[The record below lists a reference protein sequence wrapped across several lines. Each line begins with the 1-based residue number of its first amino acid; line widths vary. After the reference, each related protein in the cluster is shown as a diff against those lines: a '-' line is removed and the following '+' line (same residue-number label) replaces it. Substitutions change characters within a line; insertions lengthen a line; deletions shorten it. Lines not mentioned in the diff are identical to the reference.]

1 MNIKRALQ
9 IPGMMSEEE
18 LMYLAELASDRELI
32 VEIGSWMGRS
42 ARAMADNTKGKIFC
56 VDTWQDD
63 AYGPAPDEIT
73 RQRDWLVKEF
83 YKHLDDKLTGNR
95 LEMLRASSVAAARGF
110 RSGTFDMIFIDAGHS
125 YEEVKQDILAWR
137 PLLREGGIL
146 CGHDLYKDGP
156 YHPGVKQAVDELIVN
171 YTVTGTIWVAQ

>member
-1 MNIKRALQ
+1 MNIERALQ

-18 LMYLAELASDRELI
+18 LTYLAELASDREWI

-42 ARAMADNTKGKIFC
+42 ARAMADNTKGTVYC
-56 VDTWQDD
+56 VDTWADD
-63 AYGPAPDEIT
+63 AYGPAPAETTCDPNWLWNAFIGNMNGTEFFPL
-73 RQRDWLVKEF
+73 RQTSLSAAPLLRK
-83 YKHLDDKLTGNR
+83 GNF
-95 LEMLRASSVAAARGF
+95 V
-110 RSGTFDMIFIDAGHS
+110 FDMIFIDAGHS

>member
-1 MNIKRALQ
+1 
-9 IPGMMSEEE
+9 
-18 LMYLAELASDRELI
+18 
-32 VEIGSWMGRS
+32 
-42 ARAMADNTKGKIFC
+42 
-56 VDTWQDD
+56 
-63 AYGPAPDEIT
+63 
-73 RQRDWLVKEF
+73 
-83 YKHLDDKLTGNR
+83 
-95 LEMLRASSVAAARGF
+95 
-110 RSGTFDMIFIDAGHS
+110 MIFIDAGHS